1 MTDTAEVY
9 GLPVKTWDEA
19 TASYESV
26 APLVHTGPCRLKLS
40 NVQVHEIDAQSQPLI
55 ELTSTVS
62 FPVAADT
69 VFPKNFTVKIT
80 ASETDPALAGTEV
93 RITGPHKQ
101 TYATARRYPCEE
113 VL

>member
-9 GLPVKTWDEA
+9 GLPVRTWVEE
-19 TASYESV
+19 TASYENV
-26 APLVHTGPCRLKLS
+26 TPLVHTGVCRLKLA

-69 VFPKNFTVKIT
+69 VFPKNFTVKLI
-80 ASETDPALAGTEV
+80 ASETDPALVGTVV
-93 RITGPHKQ
+93 RVTGPHKQ